1 MEISERGLG
10 ATLASAE
17 VGARE
22 VGWFAVRQPGI
33 VRFLEERLLAPDGDA
48 FAVGLEAAWRIW
60 AVFQARDGVP
70 PARIE
75 HSLLERAEQAVIAET
90 RVWALAD
97 GCALRQPG
105 LCRWLAHLTDD
116 PPLPLTAGEAGQV
129 GTSLAAVI
137 YALDEVTTG
146 RAVP

>member
-10 ATLASAE
+10 ETLAGAE
-17 VGARE
+17 VGAHE
-22 VGWFAVRQPGI
+22 LGWFAVRQPGI
-33 VRFLEERLLAPDGDA
+33 VRFLEERLMADDGDA

-60 AVFQARDGVP
+60 ALFQARDGVP
-70 PARIE
+70 PARVVR
-75 HSLLERAEQAVIAET
+75 SLLERAERAIMGEARAGV
-90 RVWALAD
+90 LAD

-105 LCRWLAHLTDD
+105 LCRWLAQLIAD
-116 PPLPLTAGEAGQV
+116 PPLPLTAGEAGEV
-129 GTSLAAVI
+129 GTVLAAVI